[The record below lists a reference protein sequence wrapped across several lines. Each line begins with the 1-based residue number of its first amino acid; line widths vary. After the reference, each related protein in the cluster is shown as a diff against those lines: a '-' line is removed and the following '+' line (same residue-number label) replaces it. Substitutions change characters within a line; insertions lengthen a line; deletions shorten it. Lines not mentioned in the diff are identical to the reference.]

1 MEMLELIRSLPN
13 QIEEALQ
20 YELPLLEMP
29 KRIFICG
36 MGGSAIAGDIT
47 KTLAKNS
54 KIAIEVVRD
63 YSLPSYA
70 TKGDLLIASSYS
82 GDTEETISAFED
94 GKNKNLTLLA
104 ISSGGKLENLAQ
116 KYEVPHIKI
125 PQGYPPRTALGYLLT
140 PIVKVLK
147 NLGIIDDKTFEDYI
161 KLPKFL
167 QSLQEEFEKENSLA
181 IELASKYYRRIPV
194 IYTSTA
200 LYPVAL
206 RWKAQINENSKAF
219 CHTMEFPEM
228 NHNEINGIK
237 NPAGRCEDLWVTF
250 LQDEEDHPRVKL
262 RFEITKELIENSIQ
276 GYSIIESKGSN
287 WVHRIFYLIYLGDY
301 VSLYLA
307 KFYKED
313 PIAIPRISE
322 LKRRLS
328 Q

>member
-1 MEMLELIRSLPN
+1 MDMLELIRSLPQ

-20 YELPLLEMP
+20 YELPEVKIP
-29 KRIFICG
+29 SRIFLCG
-36 MGGSAIAGDIT
+36 MGGSAIAGDIA
-47 KTLAKNS
+47 KTIAKNP
-54 KIAIEVVRD
+54 KTPIEVVRD
-63 YSLPSYA
+63 YSLPAYA
-70 TKGDLLIASSYS
+70 SSSDLLIASSYS

-94 GKNKNLTLLA
+94 GKSKGLILLA
-104 ISSGGKLENLAQ
+104 ISSGGKLENLAK
-116 KYEVPHIKI
+116 KYGVPHIKI

-140 PIVKVLK
+140 PIVKLFK
-147 NLGIIDDKTFEDYI
+147 NIGIINEKTFEDFR
-161 KLPKFL
+161 KLPEFLKNL
-167 QSLQEEFEKENSLA
+167 QSEFEKEESLA
-181 IELASKYYRRIPV
+181 IELASKYYKRIPV
-194 IYTSTA
+194 IYTSTL

-237 NPAGRCEDLWVTF
+237 NPVGRCEDLWVTF
-250 LQDEEDHPRVKL
+250 LVDEEDHPRIKL

-276 GYSIIESKGSN
+276 GYSIVNSN
-287 WVHRIFYLIYLGDY
+287 GNSWVHRIFYLIYLGDY